1 MRPKTDVLIVGA
13 GPTGLVLALWLHHQG
28 VNVHIF
34 DQAAGPAKSSRAIVV
49 HARIVE
55 LYRQLGLTEDLLAL
69 GFKLPASNL
78 WVEAEHKAHISL
90 RDFGRELTP
99 YPFMLNIPQD
109 DHERM
114 LEKRLNDIG
123 IHVARGSKLQ
133 GFVDHG
139 SSITATLFRESD
151 QTSTTHEA
159 SYIVGCDGAHSA
171 VRHGIGAKFEGETYK
186 PLFYIADVEGKSDK
200 HFNGEGHVAF
210 ANDTFTL
217 VLPYNNTGHARLVG
231 ITIPDNDDDDNGES
245 PEPEHQIT
253 FDDIRPQ
260 IVQGMD
266 IDITNVNWFSTYRC
280 HHRVADKFRSNRAF
294 LVGDAAH
301 IHSPVGGQ
309 GMNTGIMDSVNLA
322 WKLATVLKTNM
333 TEEAKYQLL
342 DSYESERRA
351 FAMMI
356 VKSTDMGFATLT
368 SKGFFPHILR
378 NWLIPYLVPLLLK
391 FDFARTKIFRGAS
404 QLVCNYRGSSLS
416 RIGEGTVQPGDR
428 PPWVEINEVDNFS
441 TLREVC
447 WQLHIYG
454 ESVPELEKW
463 AREMNAKVFTF
474 HWHDQYGK
482 VGLVKNAV
490 YLLRPDQYI
499 AGIFEGP
506 SAKAGLDEY
515 FATRGLFPHAAT
527 CIYHLSRFPV
537 NFPFKVR
544 NVADSGSSKIM
555 LYFKG

>member
-1 MRPKTDVLIVGA
+1 MKPKTDVLIVGA

-34 DQAAGPAKSSRAIVV
+34 DQAEGPAKNSRAIVV

-55 LYRQLGLTEDLLAL
+55 MYRQLGLTEDLLAL
-69 GFKLPASNL
+69 GYKLPSTNL
-78 WVEAEHKAHISL
+78 WVHTEHKAHISL
-90 RDFGRELTP
+90 EDFGRELTP
-99 YPFMLNIPQD
+99 YPFMLSVPQD

-114 LEKRLNDIG
+114 LEKRLNDVG
-123 IHVARGSKLQ
+123 IHVERGSKLQ

-139 SSITATLFRESD
+139 SSITATLFNESAES
-151 QTSTTHEA
+151 STTHEA

-200 HFNGEGHVAF
+200 HFNGEGNVVF
-210 ANDTFTL
+210 TNDTFNL
-217 VLPYNNTGHARLVG
+217 VVPYNKTGHARLVG
-231 ITIPDNDDDDNGES
+231 IIMPTNDDDDNHES
-245 PEPEHQIT
+245 SEHEHQIT
-253 FDDIRPQ
+253 FDDVRPQ
-260 IVQGMD
+260 IMQVMD
-266 IDITNVNWFSTYRC
+266 IDITKVNWFSTYRS

-309 GMNTGIMDSVNLA
+309 GMNTGIMDSINLA
-322 WKLATVLKTNM
+322 WKLATALKQTDM
-333 TEEAKYQLL
+333 TEEAKHQLL
-342 DSYESERRA
+342 ESYESERRS

-356 VKSTDMGFATLT
+356 VKSTDTGGSTLCQT
-368 SKGFFPHILR
+368 
-378 NWLIPYLVPLLLK
+378 
-391 FDFARTKIFRGAS
+391 
-404 QLVCNYRGSSLS
+404 
-416 RIGEGTVQPGDR
+416 GEGTVQPGDR
-428 PPWVEINEVDNFS
+428 LPWVEINEVDNFS
-441 TLREVC
+441 TLRDVS

-463 AREMNAKVFTF
+463 AREMKVKVFVF

-499 AGIFEGP
+499 AGIFEG
-506 SAKAGLDEY
+506 SSVKSLDEY
-515 FATRGLFPHAAT
+515 FATWGFSLGR
-527 CIYHLSRFPV
+527 
-537 NFPFKVR
+537 
-544 NVADSGSSKIM
+544 D
-555 LYFKG
+555 

>member
-1 MRPKTDVLIVGA
+1 MKPKTDVLIVGA

-34 DQAAGPAKSSRAIVV
+34 DQAEGPAKNSRAIVV

-55 LYRQLGLTEDLLAL
+55 MYRQLGLTEDLLAL
-69 GFKLPASNL
+69 GYKLPSTNL
-78 WVEAEHKAHISL
+78 WVHTEHKAHISL
-90 RDFGRELTP
+90 EDFGRELTP
-99 YPFMLNIPQD
+99 YPFMLSVPQD

-114 LEKRLNDIG
+114 LEKRLNDVG
-123 IHVARGSKLQ
+123 IHVERGSKLQ

-139 SSITATLFRESD
+139 SSITATLFSESAES
-151 QTSTTHEA
+151 STTHEA

-200 HFNGEGHVAF
+200 HFNGEGNVVF
-210 ANDTFTL
+210 TNDTFNL
-217 VLPYNNTGHARLVG
+217 VVPYNKTGHARLVG
-231 ITIPDNDDDDNGES
+231 IIMPTNDDDDNHES
-245 PEPEHQIT
+245 SEHEHQIT
-253 FDDIRPQ
+253 FDDVRPQ
-260 IVQGMD
+260 IMQVMD
-266 IDITNVNWFSTYRC
+266 IDITKVNWFSTYRS

-309 GMNTGIMDSVNLA
+309 GMNTGIMDSINLA
-322 WKLATVLKTNM
+322 WKLATALKQTDM
-333 TEEAKYQLL
+333 TEEAKHQLL
-342 DSYESERRA
+342 ESYESERRS

-356 VKSTDMGFATLT
+356 VKSTDTGFTTLT

-391 FDFARTKIFRGAS
+391 FDFTRTRIFRGAS
-404 QLVCNYRGSSLS
+404 QLICNYRGSTLCQT
-416 RIGEGTVQPGDR
+416 GEGTVQPGDR
-428 PPWVEINEVDNFS
+428 LPWVEINEADNFS
-441 TLREVC
+441 TLRDVS

-463 AREMNAKVFTF
+463 AREMKVKVFVF

-499 AGIFEGP
+499 AGIFEG
-506 SAKAGLDEY
+506 SSVKSLDEY
-515 FATRGLFPHAAT
+515 FATRGFSLG
-527 CIYHLSRFPV
+527 R
-537 NFPFKVR
+537 
-544 NVADSGSSKIM
+544 D
-555 LYFKG
+555 